1 MRTHLAAIAAI
12 AASLAVA
19 SPALASDSYPPVRVD
34 LAFVA
39 AYGPGDASTYG
50 AGLSV
55 EPKYAILDQLSA
67 GLRIEALGMGT
78 NGVTVSG
85 QNVSVGARGVVAFLA
100 KADYYLTTT
109 SVRPFLAFGAGL
121 YLVGSSSAQAS
132 ATTAAVSTESF
143 TGFGVCPQVGLNLG
157 AFRLAAAYNV
167 ITGGDSTTATFG
179 NVALPSKNYF
189 SFDIGGTFGGARSS
203 P

>member
-1 MRTHLAAIAAI
+1 MLSMLLIAE
-12 AASLAVA
+12 
-19 SPALASDSYPPVRVD
+19 P
-34 LAFVA
+34 
-39 AYGPGDASTYG
+39 
-50 AGLSV
+50 LSV
-55 EPKYAILDQLSA
+55 EAQDDTLPERRRGLRIRQHRPVKIFEPSIARYFGGRTEDISSA